1 LDKRSSTHPQSP
13 AGSTE
18 DSAAPG
24 PAAALASHSIEPIEM
39 HTVRLHAVKVS
50 SRALSWGP
58 LNIERR
64 EEPRAGREFF
74 PAGSTEHLIFVRLSD
89 YYVRRESQGETTEG
103 QYLAGQVSIHPAGI
117 PIRWEWT
124 SKLNFLLMTLAP
136 VFLDN
141 VARRAF
147 GEAAAPVHLW
157 HEDGRHD
164 PLINNVAAALLREML
179 AADVGTSVF
188 IESLATVLS
197 VHLIRHYAE
206 GRPAVPEPPAA
217 HRAVSAAVRFI
228 RENYAHEVALS
239 DMAQAAGMSPFH
251 LTRLFKKTM
260 GMSPHQ
266 YLVEVRVH
274 SALAL
279 LSAGAER
286 PSLAEVAAAVG
297 FSDQSHLTRQFKR
310 ILGTTPKKARL

>member
-1 LDKRSSTHPQSP
+1 
-13 AGSTE
+13 
-18 DSAAPG
+18 
-24 PAAALASHSIEPIEM
+24 M

-50 SRALSWGP
+50 SRALGWGP

-74 PAGSTEHLIFVRLSD
+74 PAGTTEHLIFVRLSD

-103 QYLAGQVSIHPAGI
+103 QYLTGQVSIHPAGI

-124 SKLNFLLMTLAP
+124 SKLNFLLLTLAP
-136 VFLDN
+136 AFLDN

-147 GEAAAPVHLW
+147 GEAEAPVQLW
-157 HEDGRHD
+157 HEDGKHD
-164 PLINNVAAALLREML
+164 PLINNVAAALLREIL
-179 AADVGTSVF
+179 AADAGTGVF

-197 VHLIRHYAE
+197 VHLIRHYAK
-206 GRPAVPEPPAA
+206 GRPATLEPAAA

-228 RENYAHEVALS
+228 RENYAHEVTLS

-251 LTRLFKKTM
+251 LTRLFKNAI

-266 YLVEVRVH
+266 YLIEVRVH

-279 LSAGAER
+279 LSAGAQR

-297 FSDQSHLTRQFKR
+297 FSDQSHLNRQFKR
-310 ILGTTPKKARL
+310 ILGTTPKKARG